1 MAKAP
6 TKIQTLPTKR
16 RLIHQ
21 RLHQNYAT
29 EESDRKIKI
38 HLVSRKTILGPKE
51 RNNRKTSNIRPI
63 RTKQVHSLP
72 SIQNDNSTTGQGDSP
87 TEGMG
92 VFDRLKGRLLAPA
105 NTQEISSVPR
115 LQNRKQK
122 ISVQSPT
129 IWTKHRPLSVHKNHK
144 SATKTAKAVRY
155 KRHGLP
161 GRLASLGQD
170 KTTVYQ
176 SYISG
181 HGSTAACGIHHKFRE
196 IQAQPIP
203 IIPVAGNQLEHKTRN
218 SRTNQNILKGP
229 VPSNKV
235 IPSQAKLHPKNIRES
250 ARKTTVCFTG
260 EP

>member
-1 MAKAP
+1 
-6 TKIQTLPTKR
+6 
-16 RLIHQ
+16 
-21 RLHQNYAT
+21 
-29 EESDRKIKI
+29 
-38 HLVSRKTILGPKE
+38 
-51 RNNRKTSNIRPI
+51 
-63 RTKQVHSLP
+63 
-72 SIQNDNSTTGQGDSP
+72 
-87 TEGMG
+87 MG
-92 VFDRLKGRLLAPA
+92 VFDSLKGCLLASA
-105 NTQEISSVPR
+105 NTQEISSLPW
-115 LQNRKQK
+115 LQNRKHK

-129 IWTKHRPLSVHKNHK
+129 IRTKNHPLSVHKDHK
-144 SATKTAKAVRY
+144 NATQTAKAVRY

-161 GRLASLGQD
+161 RRLASFGQNE
-170 KTTVYQ
+170 TTVYQ
-176 SYISG
+176 SYISD